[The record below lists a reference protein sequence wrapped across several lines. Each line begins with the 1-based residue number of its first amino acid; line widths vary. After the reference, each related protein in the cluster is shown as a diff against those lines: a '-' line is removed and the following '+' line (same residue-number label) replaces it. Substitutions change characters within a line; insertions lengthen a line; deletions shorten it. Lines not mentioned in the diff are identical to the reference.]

1 MTSEESRR
9 HHVFLVQNFGHNK
22 LHVGLEFRK
31 IYFHSKNR
39 LQKTFTINGKDN
51 SQNVHWTILS
61 NPTSFNINYI
71 GSYFSNIPRSKHKN
85 TVKFRISLNL
95 YEVG

>member
-51 SQNVHWTILS
+51 SQNLYWTILS
-61 NPTSFNINYI
+61 NPTSFNILHRVLFFEYTAQQTQKYGQI
-71 GSYFSNIPRSKHKN
+71 
-85 TVKFRISLNL
+85 
-95 YEVG
+95 